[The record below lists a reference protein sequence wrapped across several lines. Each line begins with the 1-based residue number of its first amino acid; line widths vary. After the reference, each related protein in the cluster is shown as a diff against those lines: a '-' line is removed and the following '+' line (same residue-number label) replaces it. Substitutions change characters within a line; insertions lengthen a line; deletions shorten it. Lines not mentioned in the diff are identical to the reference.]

1 MSRVKVPIVKI
12 QNTTARQV
20 VFSKRRSGLVKKA
33 YEVSVLCD
41 IDCVI
46 IILSP
51 SGKLTCFSNR
61 RIEDVLIKFLRSSTS
76 IPNKEDLM
84 ILLENLKTQDM
95 ARESPN
101 QHSSPTSDY
110 PRSCWDT
117 EDIRE
122 EVIRLR
128 KQLNSLKE
136 ITRFVGD
143 IRKPNHSPHE
153 LKELDNKLL
162 NFLDQVTK
170 RKNYLLSRSATS
182 TASLPITAQDR
193 EEASFPLQQKL
204 EALQLTNKGKQPMKP
219 PYGGSTGVIKKEK
232 LESIEYE

>member
-12 QNTTARQV
+12 QNTTARQIA
-20 VFSKRRSGLVKKA
+20 FSKRRSGLLKKA
-33 YEVSVLCD
+33 YEISVLCD
-41 IDCVI
+41 IDCAL

-51 SGKLTCFSNR
+51 SGKLTCFSNQR
-61 RIEDVLIKFLRSSTS
+61 NIEDVLIKFLSSAEEKNGS
-76 IPNKEDLM
+76 SAPISNKEDLM
-84 ILLENLKTQDM
+84 VLIENLKTQGM
-95 ARESPN
+95 AREAPN
-101 QHSSPTSDY
+101 QNGSSTPDL

-122 EVIRLR
+122 ELIRLR

-153 LKELDNKLL
+153 LTELHKKLL
-162 NFLDQVTK
+162 NFLDEVTK

-182 TASLPITAQDR
+182 TASSLPITRDR
-193 EEASFPLQQKL
+193 EETSFPLEQEL

-219 PYGGSTGVIKKEK
+219 PYGGSAGVIKK
-232 LESIEYE
+232 